1 MKKSVRNILVNVKI
15 NLTRSSKPTQAQ
27 GLCGLTRCY
36 VDARTEAL
44 FGERMRKNIVLVLLL
59 FSYMFIYAND
69 SIVTKGSE
77 SISIN
82 YDENNISIQNEELN
96 IYLFDDSYK
105 VIIEY
110 EYNNKGTDKQLL
122 LGFPIK
128 YVYTSSEKEKIE
140 YINKYTFT
148 QLFNN
153 QKIEVKEEYEDESKE
168 QYHVEGIHWIIRE
181 VDFKKGKNI
190 SKIEYTGPYSRDGFE
205 TQFNYIIES
214 AACWNNKIKH
224 LTITIHNDNNV
235 LIDSNKWEIGSYS
248 SCNFPEQFKTLKN
261 SFSFIF
267 ENIDP
272 IRFKEINLRIKP
284 YNLSSNWIPFNDNVN
299 GWGYNIYKVFQDE
312 NEIWLYTEEQIQ
324 LFINCFYASKGYIF
338 KNKELEQYFK
348 NKYFDLLNKYY
359 IPDKNFNESKF
370 NEVEKENID
379 FLLNMKKK
387 LYK

>member
-1 MKKSVRNILVNVKI
+1 MQYKTFTQDQGNI
-15 NLTRSSKPTQAQ
+15 
-27 GLCGLTRCY
+27 CY
-36 VDARTEAL
+36 VDARTGAL

-82 YDENNISIQNEELN
+82 YDENNIFIQNEELN
-96 IYLFDDSYK
+96 IYLFTDSYK
-105 VIIEY
+105 VTIEY
-110 EYNNKGTDKQLL
+110 EYNNIGSDKQIL

-128 YVYTSSEKEKIE
+128 YVYTSSEKEKKE

-148 QLFNN
+148 QFFNN

-190 SKIEYTGPYSRDGFE
+190 SKIEYTGPYSRVGFE
-205 TQFNYIIES
+205 KQFNYIIES
-214 AACWNNKIKH
+214 ASCWNNKIQR
-224 LTITIHNDNNV
+224 LSINIHNDNNV

-248 SCNFPEQFKTLKN
+248 SCNFPEQAKISKN
-261 SFSFIF
+261 CFSFTF

-272 IRFKEINLRIKP
+272 IKFKEINLRIKP
-284 YNLSSNWIPFNDNVN
+284 YNLNSNWIPFSDDAN

-324 LFINCFYASKGYIF
+324 LFVNCFYASKGYIF
-338 KNKELEQYFK
+338 KNKKLEQYFK
-348 NKYFDLLNKYY
+348 NKHFDLLDTDYV
-359 IPDKNFNESKF
+359 PDKNFSESKF
-370 NEVEKENID
+370 NEIEKENIN

>member
-1 MKKSVRNILVNVKI
+1 
-15 NLTRSSKPTQAQ
+15 
-27 GLCGLTRCY
+27 
-36 VDARTEAL
+36 
-44 FGERMRKNIVLVLLL
+44 MRKNIVLVLLL

-82 YDENNISIQNEELN
+82 YDENNIFIQNEELN
-96 IYLFDDSYK
+96 IYLFTDSYK
-105 VIIEY
+105 VTIEY
-110 EYNNKGTDKQLL
+110 EYNNIGSDKQIL

-128 YVYTSSEKEKIE
+128 YVYTSSEKEKKE

-148 QLFNN
+148 QFFNN

-190 SKIEYTGPYSRDGFE
+190 SKIEYTGPYSRVGFE
-205 TQFNYIIES
+205 AQFNYIIES

-235 LIDSNKWEIGSYS
+235 LIDSNKWEIGFYS

-284 YNLSSNWIPFNDNVN
+284 YNLSSNWIPFNDDAN

-338 KNKELEQYFK
+338 KNKKLEQYFK
-348 NKYFDLLNKYY
+348 NKHFDLLDTDYV
-359 IPDKNFNESKF
+359 PDKNFSESKF
-370 NEVEKENID
+370 NEIEKENIN